1 MRETTENKFSVEFI
15 ISQLRREMWRS
26 SLVQT
31 QQPSPLV
38 QEQKDFRETPGDTP
52 PSSLRLLTSCQT
64 ETEALKEQRERT
76 LDCIALAESRS
87 QVRSQLPGNAGRFP
101 YILFRPF
108 QVLILKIFNLLF
120 RDQREVNSNLF
131 AAFRNS
137 LALNEQLLGQVELL
151 REQTREDLLGLD
163 RKLQLQSHQQTAQL
177 QELQLQSHQQTA
189 QLQAIQNQISQLH
202 DSLYQNSQELDQKI
216 WNFRSD
222 TEDKIE
228 TVSQRVTEIDQRYL
242 RQENYLRSDLVQQK
256 RLLTL
261 FLEEARKRLPEP
273 FTPQE
278 LQTFVLEEGQSLDAL
293 YVAFEEQ
300 FRGSE
305 ADIAQR
311 LSVYLPYLESYGIRR
326 GEDLVL
332 DLGCGRGEWLELL
345 KVNGYQ
351 AKGIDSNALVID
363 YCQQRQLLAERGD
376 AIAYLQSLPA
386 ESVGGISGFHII
398 EHLPFPVL
406 VQFIDQIHRVLRP
419 GGMVIF
425 ESPNPSNLIVG
436 SWKFYFDPTH
446 LNPLPSATSQFLVE
460 YAGFTQVKVLN
471 LHPAPDPPFPGDSDL
486 VKRLNEYFYGPQ
498 DYAIIGLKPT
508 GSG

>member
-31 QQPSPLV
+31 QQPSPLA
-38 QEQKDFRETPGDTP
+38 QGQKDFRETPGDTP
-52 PSSLRLLTSCQT
+52 PSPLRLLTSGQT
-64 ETEALKEQRERT
+64 ETEALKEQRDRT

-87 QVRSQLPGNAGRFP
+87 RVRSQLPGNARGFP

-120 RDQREVNSNLF
+120 RDQREVNNNLF
-131 AAFRNS
+131 AALRNS
-137 LALNEQLLGQVELL
+137 LALNEQLLGQVGLL

-163 RKLQLQSHQQTAQL
+163 R
-177 QELQLQSHQQTA
+177 ELQLQSHQQTA
-189 QLQAIQNQISQLH
+189 QLQAIQNQISQMH

-222 TEDKIE
+222 TQDKIE

-261 FLEEARKRLPEP
+261 FLEEARNRLPEP

-300 FRGSE
+300 FRGTE

-332 DLGCGRGEWLELL
+332 DMGCGRGEWLELL

-498 DYAIIGLKPT
+498 DYAIIGLKPM
-508 GSG
+508 GGG

>member
-1 MRETTENKFSVEFI
+1 
-15 ISQLRREMWRS
+15 
-26 SLVQT
+26 
-31 QQPSPLV
+31 
-38 QEQKDFRETPGDTP
+38 
-52 PSSLRLLTSCQT
+52 
-64 ETEALKEQRERT
+64 
-76 LDCIALAESRS
+76 
-87 QVRSQLPGNAGRFP
+87 
-101 YILFRPF
+101 
-108 QVLILKIFNLLF
+108 
-120 RDQREVNSNLF
+120 
-131 AAFRNS
+131 
-137 LALNEQLLGQVELL
+137 
-151 REQTREDLLGLD
+151 
-163 RKLQLQSHQQTAQL
+163 
-177 QELQLQSHQQTA
+177 
-189 QLQAIQNQISQLH
+189 LQAIQNQISQID

-222 TEDKIE
+222 TQDKIE

-300 FRGSE
+300 FRGTE

-332 DLGCGRGEWLELL
+332 DMGCGRGEWLELL

-386 ESVGGISGFHII
+386 ESVGGSFG
-398 EHLPFPVL
+398 L
-406 VQFIDQIHRVLRP
+406 
-419 GGMVIF
+419 
-425 ESPNPSNLIVG
+425 SYYLIVG